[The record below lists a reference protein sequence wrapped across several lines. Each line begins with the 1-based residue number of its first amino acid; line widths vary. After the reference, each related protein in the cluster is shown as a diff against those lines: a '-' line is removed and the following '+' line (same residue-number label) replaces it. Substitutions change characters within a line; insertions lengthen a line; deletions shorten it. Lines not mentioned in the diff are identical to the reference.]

1 MIIKDIEQL
10 ERMLQ
15 ASEAYMSSLTRDFKD
30 KNERILY
37 RKPANNSD
45 NKYPEVTDN
54 TLASYI
60 EKSPK
65 NVIQKIPDYKISTN
79 SNKIIDIAS
88 EFVAKKIIAKSGSA
102 GYGFLQKQWIAFR
115 NASAF
120 GMNAVALPFL
130 FTNEEYTVGFENIF
144 WGDLRLEPYCSNINS
159 SNWVMYRTMYSEL
172 DIQEILDDQDE
183 DIDDGWDRKVLKE
196 MIDFN
201 ARETPSEDSKQG
213 AQNVSATVDG
223 MFETYVYSSKYETIA
238 FHRTHG
244 ILRRVDNPSRKRR
257 VIGLYYDYDGI
268 NPMGRSLIDF
278 SYDQQVMIDFLLQS
292 YLYQVAYNLDPALI
306 VEGTAINEDN
316 FDISRG
322 NVIITGNEET
332 RIKTVD
338 LDNTTIQNFPSIYSL
353 LKSQMVAGLP
363 ASNDTSISASIGN
376 PGFSKTQ
383 AGVKNQ
389 DRKEEIETNYSRKNY
404 ETFFELFLENSL
416 NIWFNELREGG
427 ETIAITLD
435 DEYASLIREVDPEA
449 VNEDN
454 VLLIDLDGKIEIN
467 VVVDFESTRAVAKEE
482 DMKRLSQ
489 YLTMIMEAAKADE
502 ITSEAVRD
510 ILPTLTKLMTKN
522 SNIEDSDE
530 LGVQLENAIRKAKE
544 NKAQQQQIE
553 NDQAQQQIDIQAQ
566 GGMPNGQAL

>member
-1 MIIKDIEQL
+1 
-10 ERMLQ
+10 
-15 ASEAYMSSLTRDFKD
+15 
-30 KNERILY
+30 
-37 RKPANNSD
+37 
-45 NKYPEVTDN
+45 
-54 TLASYI
+54 
-60 EKSPK
+60 
-65 NVIQKIPDYKISTN
+65 
-79 SNKIIDIAS
+79 
-88 EFVAKKIIAKSGSA
+88 
-102 GYGFLQKQWIAFR
+102 
-115 NASAF
+115 
-120 GMNAVALPFL
+120 
-130 FTNEEYTVGFENIF
+130 
-144 WGDLRLEPYCSNINS
+144 
-159 SNWVMYRTMYSEL
+159 
-172 DIQEILDDQDE
+172 
-183 DIDDGWDRKVLKE
+183 
-196 MIDFN
+196 
-201 ARETPSEDSKQG
+201 
-213 AQNVSATVDG
+213 
-223 MFETYVYSSKYETIA
+223 
-238 FHRTHG
+238 
-244 ILRRVDNPSRKRR
+244 
-257 VIGLYYDYDGI
+257 
-268 NPMGRSLIDF
+268 MGRSLIDF

-454 VLLIDLDGKIEIN
+454 VVLIDLDGKIEIN

-530 LGVQLENAIRKAKE
+530 LGIQLENAIRKAKE